1 MPTIFNF
8 TSGVVADTDPYGGP
22 SSIQA
27 TQTIGADTLTVALDS
42 LSGAQAVVM
51 DEVAFFGRD
60 VSNLDGSAFEMVSG
74 SIAFS
79 VTLSLDNGPHQHQ
92 YRRPKF

>member
-1 MPTIFNF
+1 MPTTFNF

-42 LSGAQAVVM
+42 PSGAQAVVM
-51 DEVAFFGRD
+51 DEVAF
-60 VSNLDGSAFEMVSG
+60 
-74 SIAFS
+74 S
-79 VTLSLDNGPHQHQ
+79 VATFPISTAPPL
-92 YRRPKF
+92 KW